1 MCLKVTT
8 WYPRKG
14 PRVGQLLSRC
24 EFVKRS
30 SLPAT
35 WSSLKDV
42 PCLNVNS
49 LFVPQAFSRS
59 VTVATTCPQSLLGP
73 ARPGTVAGTSRL
85 PLEKVAAKIL
95 QIKDL
100 DGTAVKILEIKDL
113 GRTVAKILETKD
125 LERAAA
131 KLLEMKLSGGV
142 GRQNPGDCV
151 FGEVNRYNP
160 LPDFC
165 TRVLQILYLN
175 DFSDCAFQNS
185 YSPNF

>member
-1 MCLKVTT
+1 M
-8 WYPRKG
+8 
-14 PRVGQLLSRC
+14 
-24 EFVKRS
+24 KRS

-95 QIKDL
+95 EIKDL
-100 DGTAVKILEIKDL
+100 DGTAAKILEIKDL
-113 GRTVAKILETKD
+113 GRTVAKILEIKES
-125 LERAAA
+125 ERAAA
-131 KLLEMKLSGGV
+131 KIRRLTIWGGLSLKSWKILGIV
-142 GRQNPGDCV
+142 GIGRNVCRKNPGD
-151 FGEVNRYNP
+151 
-160 LPDFC
+160 
-165 TRVLQILYLN
+165 
-175 DFSDCAFQNS
+175 
-185 YSPNF
+185 